1 MKYNCKECDFKWE
14 GTVDTFE
21 KVHQHEKEHLEKNDL
36 KNKGDQKRCQFVV
49 KFVTHQ
55 RLQMIRENLVT

>member
-21 KVHQHEKEHLEKNDL
+21 KVRQHEKGHLEKNEL
-36 KNKGDQKRCQFVV
+36 KNKGDRKDVNS
-49 KFVTHQ
+49 
-55 RLQMIRENLVT
+55 L